1 MTLVNLKECY
11 RKQRCAEISTTLH
24 DLSLISKVQDEK
36 KSTLLAFPFFFFPSK
51 YQVFCQEFLI
61 YLFENKVL

>member
-36 KSTLLAFPFFFFPSK
+36 KSTLLAFPFFFFPPSIK
-51 YQVFCQEFLI
+51 FSVKSF
-61 YLFENKVL
+61 

>member
-11 RKQRCAEISTTLH
+11 RKQRCAEISTTVH

-36 KSTLLAFPFFFFPSK
+36 KSTLLAFPFFFSL
-51 YQVFCQEFLI
+51 QVSSFLSRVFNI
-61 YLFENKVL
+61 FI

>member
-11 RKQRCAEISTTLH
+11 RKQRCAEISTTVH

-36 KSTLLAFPFFFFPSK
+36 KSTLLAFPFFFPL
-51 YQVFCQEFLI
+51 QVSSFLSRVFNI
-61 YLFENKVL
+61 FI